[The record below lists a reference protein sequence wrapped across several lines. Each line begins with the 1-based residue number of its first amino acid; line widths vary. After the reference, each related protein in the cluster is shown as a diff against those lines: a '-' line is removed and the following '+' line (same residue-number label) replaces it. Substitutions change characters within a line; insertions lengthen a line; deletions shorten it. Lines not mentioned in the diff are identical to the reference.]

1 MIRIGSLFA
10 GIGGFELGIE
20 RAIPNAH
27 TIWQVEQN
35 TYCQSILR
43 KHWPNAKIYDDVRT
57 VGAHNLQPIDILIG
71 GFPCQDI
78 STAGKQRGI
87 KDGTRSGLWWEMH
100 RLILELRPR
109 IVIMENVANIIT
121 VGGADVIGSLAKIG
135 YDCEWQIISA
145 QQCGAPHLRKRWF
158 CVAYPTTMPNR
169 SRAVTN
175 TNNNRI
181 RSGYEIQTRRPPVDV
196 HDHARDVTN
205 AHGIGCDNRGNT
217 ERKNTNRLYIKRD
230 TTQDQQ
236 QGRKRFVGIGSNGDV
251 ATNAHGAHCKR
262 NGGTLGGKTQHTNI
276 VGECKPQTYW
286 QRTPAPEPTIC
297 YMDDGIPAD
306 VVRTKRKLHKQQ
318 LMALGNA
325 IVPQCSEWVGQRV
338 LQSGLLD
345 DLINQ

>member
-35 TYCQSILR
+35 TFCQSILR
-43 KHWPNAKIYDDVRT
+43 KHWPNATIYDDVRT

-121 VGGADVIGSLAKIG
+121 VGGSDVVGSLAQIG
-135 YDCEWQIISA
+135 YDSEWQIISA
-145 QQCGAPHLRKRWF
+145 QQCGAPHMRKRWF
-158 CVAYPTTMPNR
+158 CVAYP
-169 SRAVTN
+169 
-175 TNNNRI
+175 
-181 RSGYEIQTRRPPVDV
+181 
-196 HDHARDVTN
+196 
-205 AHGIGCDNRGNT
+205 HGIGWDNRRNT

-236 QGRKRFVGIGSNGDV
+236 QRRKRFVGIGSHGDV
-251 ATNAHGAHCKR
+251 ATNAHGIGS
-262 NGGTLGGKTQHTNI
+262 NKTQHRRVTQAIGNGAKI
-276 VGECKPQTYW
+276 QCGGSSGNKSTQTYW
-286 QRTPAPEPTIC
+286 QQTPPPKSTIC
-297 YMDDGIPAD
+297 TMDDGIPDRVA
-306 VVRTKRKLHKQQ
+306 Q
-318 LMALGNA
+318 LKALGNA
-325 IVPQCSEWVGQRV
+325 IVPQCSEWIGHRV